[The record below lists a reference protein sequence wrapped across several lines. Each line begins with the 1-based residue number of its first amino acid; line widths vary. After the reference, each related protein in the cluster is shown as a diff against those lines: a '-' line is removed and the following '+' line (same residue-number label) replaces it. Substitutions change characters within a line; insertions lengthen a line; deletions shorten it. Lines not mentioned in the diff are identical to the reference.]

1 MGMFLGM
8 LMACSNVYVG
18 LKAGW
23 GLGVTVTSCVLAYT
37 IFASLTR
44 MMPRLFP
51 PFTILENNAMQS
63 CASAAAAMTSAG
75 LVNAI
80 PALMMLSPNSLP
92 AGLHGALHVADPV
105 AGVHLLMGVFLAVP
119 AKRQMV
125 NIEQLPF
132 PTGMAAAAT
141 MRALHTKGESAARQA
156 RSLGIAG
163 LIGAGDHVDARRRVP
178 VPQGHGVRRAARTGR
193 RSESWVTPA
202 WGWWQQHLSWL
213 G

>member
-1 MGMFLGM
+1 M
-8 LMACSNVYVG
+8 YVG

-80 PALMMLSPNSLP
+80 PALMMLSPTSLP
-92 AGLHGALHVADPV
+92 QGFMAELVAQYYSSPMPGKLRGHGA
-105 AGVHLLMGVFLAVP
+105 F
-119 AKRQMV
+119 
-125 NIEQLPF
+125 
-132 PTGMAAAAT
+132 AAAD
-141 MRALHTKGESAARQA
+141 AADQA
-156 RSLGIAG
+156 NDRLAN
-163 LIGAGDHVDARRRVP
+163 P
-178 VPQGHGVRRAARTGR
+178 P
-193 RSESWVTPA
+193 
-202 WGWWQQHLSWL
+202 
-213 G
+213 